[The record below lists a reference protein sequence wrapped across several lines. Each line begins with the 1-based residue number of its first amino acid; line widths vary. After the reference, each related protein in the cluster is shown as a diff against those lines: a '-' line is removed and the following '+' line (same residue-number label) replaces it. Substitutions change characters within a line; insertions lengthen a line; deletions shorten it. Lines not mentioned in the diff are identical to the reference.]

1 MGVRTSA
8 IHTIYTIGDFDMEW
22 DELPP
27 QDQDEYLTKAR
38 YLIDNGYR
46 ENIEVEDLAILIF
59 KKGRK

>member
-1 MGVRTSA
+1 
-8 IHTIYTIGDFDMEW
+8 MEW

-27 QDQDEYLTKAR
+27 QDQDEYLAKAR

-59 KKGRK
+59 KKGSKCQSLQYVLLV